1 MLIRSWFV
9 DEADEDTEGVAAAL
23 GLVLGLGRVVAAPAA
38 TCLYRVIARVKIRF
52 ASS

>member
-1 MLIRSWFV
+1 MLIRSCPA
-9 DEADEDTEGVAAAL
+9 DEADDDTDGVAAVL
-23 GLVLGLGRVVAAPAA
+23 GLVLVLVVAAPAA